1 MRKIKY
7 EPIISFNIYFD
18 KFIFNEEKNEWDY
31 LERYNDRVNLDDIFF
46 HKKEL
51 GKSIKSLVK
60 NFIIQNYKHLSLD
73 VLDWNDYDE
82 FL

>member
-1 MRKIKY
+1 MKKKIVGKLGQKIRQY
-7 EPIISFNIYFD
+7 
-18 KFIFNEEKNEWDY
+18 EEKNEWDY